1 MISHKCPICEIMA
14 DFLKSK
20 NKSRLDLRFQT
31 KLEKVDAKGGHQ
43 TLELVVFFHNYVS
56 TLLSVWFFTLKLKK
70 KLNTNFANYMFIKK
84 YQDFVFLVFN
94 NTFREIK

>member
-43 TLELVVFFHNYVS
+43 TLELVVFSIIMFQLYYLFDS
-56 TLLSVWFFTLKLKK
+56 LL
-70 KLNTNFANYMFIKK
+70 
-84 YQDFVFLVFN
+84 
-94 NTFREIK
+94 